1 MPPRPISRP
10 SAGNETPNA
19 MIDLGT
25 IVSMINHVTISTGN
39 QSMHKTNKQTKRNDP
54 TRLSGLLTPNLA
66 SE

>member
-25 IVSMINHVTISTGN
+25 IVSMINHVTNPLTINSCIK
-39 QSMHKTNKQTKRNDP
+39 QNKKRNDS